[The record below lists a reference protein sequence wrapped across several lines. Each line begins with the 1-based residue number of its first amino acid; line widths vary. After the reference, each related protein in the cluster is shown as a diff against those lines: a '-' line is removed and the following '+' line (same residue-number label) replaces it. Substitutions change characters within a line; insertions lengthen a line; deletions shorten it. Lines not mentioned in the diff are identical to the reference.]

1 MDVEPESQVG
11 FPGLLERVV
20 ADGTENLGLRV
31 RPLGRWAPLRS
42 GASVNDQNRGTG
54 QTGIIKL
61 ARYYYSGLPP

>member
-42 GASVNDQNRGTG
+42 GNSVNDQNRGTG
-54 QTGIIKL
+54 QT
-61 ARYYYSGLPP
+61 